1 MARSIIGAGFDEYV
15 KNQIDRRQKNNAIT
29 TSKSNDIILYQNTND
44 AFLRLTSGVDV
55 NDTNTDAFN
64 YQLFSTRFGG
74 LGSSG
79 NFATGVG
86 LGANSTYAYGFLSDG
101 TYGYS
106 PPPGLISADI
116 KALNKGSLREAT
128 VQMVAHNSAQFEI
141 IERLYLR
148 LGYSMLLEWGHNM
161 YFDNTGAFN
170 RSNPHEVCSTF
181 IKTNSYDTILKKIR
195 EQRASSDG
203 NYDAMVGLVKNF
215 SWDLKRDGS
224 YDIRLDIIATGDIIE
239 SLKSNTSHPV
249 KNPSTT
255 ETPEDQPPL
264 QFNAQKTTINK
275 ILWELS
281 QKIPVVDMKTDGSH
295 KFYLNGPETTAAII
309 SSITG
314 LTANQDNNS
323 ESWAEGDV
331 VGFIFPQLNGV
342 NTGGPGLNAQYF
354 VKLGVFLRCLQNFCL
369 LYNPTQGNE
378 SIFKFNWNENENFC
392 FTYAR
397 HGSLDPRVC
406 LIDIDKDLKLNVNP
420 VTGVATTPPPTTTV
434 NYNINERRYEYKEI
448 RIYKYNSSNKNYDEL
463 YKNVLDFSK
472 GVYTDPKEYQDLDSY
487 VDINLLSSIP
497 SYKTQLEKS
506 FNEKFAIPFLEPDEN
521 KPAITITN
529 PTSLTTTATDLNNVT
544 IYTYSDKDLPYLQQW
559 TGQTNKGQKVTVPFV
574 DRTLNNYIDGG
585 SHPELYS
592 ARNTITAQENTEYIV
607 KAGEFVG
614 SKAVDGGGNEVD
626 FNQIKQNLAAGTAT
640 TTSNVVFVLDTYAIV
655 THEYIKVSTGYTG
668 TNVGV
673 TEDIDVSNQLFDRIR
688 NGSRFRADSSNY
700 PFIGRTMN
708 IYINMNYIAK
718 ILQDYVDVGSGV
730 IAMYDLLDKL
740 MKGVQN
746 ALGNI
751 NNFNITY
758 DENTN
763 EFSIADSTFIP
774 NLPKYLDTLK
784 ASGIIS
790 ANPFDNKS
798 VEFITHTLT
807 PTEGSFMRDA
817 SVKTK
822 LSNNFQTMVT
832 VGAQVNKNVV
842 GSNSTGLTRWNA
854 GLTDRIINKKTS
866 ENNKDGTKPDEIS
879 TNFLSNVGIVQNL
892 YNAIND
898 GNISDQQ
905 IDGAKD
911 AGIDLFNYEI
921 GTYVNEGIIPGV
933 GFIPID
939 LELTMEGLSGMKLY
953 ESYTADTKLLPPR
966 YKDAIQFIITGISH
980 KIQNN
985 DWTTTIQSISGPRS
999 DAGAVGTPP
1008 KIKTATINVI
1018 KDPKW
1023 KPSTPSLN
1031 SNINS
1036 GGTGGTPGVTRIR
1049 VVRSYADQN
1058 QVVSRLVLINVD
1070 PTTKAEVVVDDSSF
1084 WILENPWLN
1093 NQQATMALQS
1103 SCVPLGYY
1111 NATIEPV
1118 NKRGRIIKVNGF
1130 SDGKGGDTSITANG
1144 VTRTGILW
1152 HPGGNTIWVGKDP
1165 DVNRWTTGCLLFAT
1179 KDIINNKDSNG
1190 YFKQTAETGY
1200 GDMGGKVSNTAREN
1214 FFTFLA
1220 SKMNLKDNDEFD
1232 FEIVVAGTGT
1242 AANYPKL
1249 NIHDPV
1255 NNKYFG

>member
-15 KNQIDRRQKNNAIT
+15 KEQINLRQKNNAIT
-29 TSKSNDIILYQNTND
+29 TSKSNEIILYQNTND

-55 NDTNTDAFN
+55 NHTNTDAFN
-64 YQLFSTRFGG
+64 FQLFSTRFGG
-74 LGSSG
+74 FGSSG

-116 KALNKGSLREAT
+116 KALNRGSLREAT

-161 YFDNTGAFN
+161 YFDNSKNFI
-170 RSNPHEVCSTF
+170 RSNTHEVCSTF
-181 IKTNSYDTILKKIR
+181 IKTNSYDTILTKIR
-195 EQRASSDG
+195 EQRAASDG

-224 YDIRLDIIATGDIIE
+224 YDIRLDIISTGDIIE
-239 SLKSNTSHPV
+239 SLKSNTSHPI
-249 KNPSTT
+249 KNSSTT
-255 ETPEDQPPL
+255 EVPEDQPPL

-281 QKIPVVDMKTDGSH
+281 QKIPVVDMKEDGTH
-295 KFYLNGPETTAAII
+295 KFYLQGPETTASNIEAM
-309 SSITG
+309 TG
-314 LTANQDNNS
+314 LDANQYNNS
-323 ESWAEGDV
+323 DPSAQGDV
-331 VGFIFPQLNGV
+331 VGFLFPQLNGV
-342 NTGGPGLNAQYF
+342 NTGKPGFNAQYF
-354 VKLGVFLRCLQNFCL
+354 IKLGVFLRCLQNFCL
-369 LYNPTQGNE
+369 LYNPDQNNE

-406 LIDIDKDLKLNVNP
+406 LIDIDRELKLNVNP
-420 VTGVATTPPPTTTV
+420 VTGVATATPPTATAA
-434 NYNINERRYEYKEI
+434 NYNINETQYEYKEI
-448 RIYKYNSSNKNYDEL
+448 RIYHYNGSNYDEV
-463 YKNVLDFSK
+463 YKGVLDFNK
-472 GVYTDPKEYQDLDSY
+472 GVYTDPDEYQDLDSY
-487 VDINLLSSIP
+487 INLDIITTIP
-497 SYKTQLEKS
+497 AGQAFISNN
-506 FNEKFAIPFLEPDEN
+506 FNQKFAIPYLAPLASQ
-521 KPAITITN
+521 PAITKT
-529 PTSLTTTATDLNNVT
+529 PTTTLCANAANLNNVKV
-544 IYTYSDKDLPYLQQW
+544 YTYSDIDLQYLNQW
-559 TGQTNKGQKVTVPFV
+559 TGQTNKGQKISVPYI
-574 DRTLNNYIDGG
+574 DRTLNDYIDGG
-585 SHPELYS
+585 SHPELYND
-592 ARNTITAQENTEYIV
+592 RIIITALENTEYIV
-607 KAGEFVG
+607 EAGRHVKSEAVTSG
-614 SKAVDGGGNEVD
+614 GDAVDW
-626 FNQIKQNLAAGTAT
+626 NQIKQDLANGKIT
-640 TTSNVVFVLDTYAIV
+640 TNAKTVFVLDTYAIV
-655 THEYIKVSTGYTG
+655 THQYVKASTGYTG

-673 TEDIDVSNQLFDRIR
+673 TETEDIDVSNQLFDKIR
-688 NGSRFRADSSNY
+688 PGSKFRVDPDNY
-700 PFIGRTMN
+700 PFIGSTMN

-718 ILQDYVDVGSGV
+718 ILQDYVDVTSGA

-763 EFSIADSTFIP
+763 EFSIVDSTFIP

-784 ASGIIS
+784 ASGKIPE
-790 ANPFDNKS
+790 NPFNNKL

-832 VGAQVNKNVV
+832 VGAQANKNVV
-842 GSNSTGLTRWNA
+842 GSNSTGLTRWND
-854 GLTDRIINKKTS
+854 GLTDRIITKKTS
-866 ENNKDGTKPDEIS
+866 ENNKDGTKPDEIV

-898 GNISDQQ
+898 GNVSDQQ

-921 GTYVNEGIIPGV
+921 GTYTNEGIIPGV

-939 LELTMEGLSGMKLY
+939 LELTMEGLSGMKIY

-966 YKDAIQFIITGISH
+966 YKDAIQFVITGISH

-985 DWTTTIQSISGPRS
+985 DWTTTIQSISGPRFDGNIGS
-999 DAGAVGTPP
+999 PP
-1008 KIKTATINVI
+1008 KIKTKTINVI
-1018 KDPKW
+1018 RDPRW
-1023 KPSTPSLN
+1023 KPSAPST
-1031 SNINS
+1031 SSSTSINS

-1049 VVRSYADQN
+1049 VVRSYADSN

-1070 PTTKAEVVVDDSSF
+1070 SSGKETVLDDDKF

-1093 NQQATMALQS
+1093 NQKAVTKTKQG
-1103 SCVPLGYY
+1103 SCVPLGFY
-1111 NATIEPV
+1111 NAYIEPA
-1118 NKRGRIIKVNGF
+1118 NKRGRIIVVNGF
-1130 SDGKGGDTSITANG
+1130 SDGRGGSNPITASG
-1144 VTRTGILW
+1144 ITRSSILW
-1152 HPGGNTIWVGKDP
+1152 HPGGNTKWNGVEKP
-1165 DVNRWTTGCLLFAT
+1165 WSTGCLLFAT
-1179 KDIINNKDSNG
+1179 KDIINSKGSNG
-1190 YFKQTAETGY
+1190 YFTQTAKSAPGGGY
-1200 GDMGGKVSNTAREN
+1200 VSNTARED

-1220 SKMNLKDNDEFD
+1220 NNMNLKDNDEFD
-1232 FEIVVAGTGT
+1232 FEIVVAGTGN
-1242 AANYPKL
+1242 AKNYPKL
-1249 NIHDPV
+1249 NNHLPAND
-1255 NNKYFG
+1255 KYFG